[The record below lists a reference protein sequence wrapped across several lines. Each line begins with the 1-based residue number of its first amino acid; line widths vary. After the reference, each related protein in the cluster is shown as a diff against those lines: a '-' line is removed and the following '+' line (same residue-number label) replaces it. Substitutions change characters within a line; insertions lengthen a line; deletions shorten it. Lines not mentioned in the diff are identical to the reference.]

1 MGGVEDNHWVDLM
14 IDKIGFALTK
24 VDESIQKSIE
34 LWKELTKDI
43 YDEQPTLD
51 TTGQPNNV
59 KSGEEDSSQ
68 DKSVAEV
75 KERPIQHWAMRLG
88 EAKESPSQ
96 HWDMCASKIS
106 ESLIQEQGDDE
117 VDEKEKEDDEGTV
130 SESSGEE
137 DMCELTLGKSASRY
151 RPNLH
156 HHHNEEASTGL
167 SLKWKDGYGQLND
180 DDYKSWSD
188 DYESLYKFYPMRAP
202 LRSSYLPPGLPL
214 HKENNALYFKR
225 GNPYHMSIN
234 DDTSSKKDDESCE
247 EEEEEEE
254 EEANLETY
262 IPSGYHHRNEE
273 DTEDSRI
280 RYEQLKT
287 ASSRARDGY
296 ELLKNDDT
304 SSEDEDPY
312 VKEYW
317 RLKYRIMS
325 DATNISL
332 VDDDD
337 DDIYIDDIDDDDLSD
352 QLQGFVDVK
361 EEEIE
366 NKTECGEVE
375 TLSPECDWVFVTRD

>member
-96 HWDMCASKIS
+96 HWDMC

-137 DMCELTLGKSASRY
+137 DMCELTLGNSASRY

-156 HHHNEEASTGL
+156 HHHNEEASTGY
-167 SLKWKDGYGQLND
+167 GYGQLND

-188 DYESLYKFYPMRAP
+188 DYESLYKFYLMRAP
-202 LRSSYLPPGLPL
+202 LGSSYVPPGLPL
-214 HKENNALYFKR
+214 HKENN
-225 GNPYHMSIN
+225 
-234 DDTSSKKDDESCE
+234 
-247 EEEEEEE
+247 
-254 EEANLETY
+254 
-262 IPSGYHHRNEE
+262 
-273 DTEDSRI
+273 EDSRI

-337 DDIYIDDIDDDDLSD
+337 DDIYIDDDDLSD

>member
-43 YDEQPTLD
+43 YDEQPTHD
-51 TTGQPNNV
+51 TTGQPNDV

-68 DKSVAEV
+68 DKCVAEV

-96 HWDMCASKIS
+96 NWDMCASKIS
-106 ESLIQEQGDDE
+106 ESLIQEHGDDE

-137 DMCELTLGKSASRY
+137 DMCELTLGNSVSSD

-167 SLKWKDGYGQLND
+167 SLTWKDGYGQLND
-180 DDYKSWSD
+180 DDYKSWCD

-202 LRSSYLPPGLPL
+202 LWWSYIPPGLPL
-214 HKENNALYFKR
+214 HKENNR
-225 GNPYHMSIN
+225 GNHHMSTN
-234 DDTSSKKDDESCE
+234 DDTSSKQDDESCE
-247 EEEEEEE
+247 EDEDEDEDEDEEEEEE
-254 EEANLETY
+254 TNLETLETSY
-262 IPSGYHHRNEE
+262 RHSPSGYQHRNEE
-273 DTEDSRI
+273 DTDSKI
-280 RYEQLKT
+280 RCKQLR
-287 ASSRARDGY
+287 RARDGY

-304 SSEDEDPY
+304 SSEDEDSWNEDD

-317 RLKYRIMS
+317 RQKYRFMS
-325 DATNISL
+325 DATNISH
-332 VDDDD
+332 DD
-337 DDIYIDDIDDDDLSD
+337 DDIDDDDLSD
-352 QLQGFVDVK
+352 KLQGFVDVK
-361 EEEIE
+361 EEEIV

-375 TLSPECDWVFVTRD
+375 TLSTECDWVFVTRD

>member
-1 MGGVEDNHWVDLM
+1 MDLY
-14 IDKIGFALTK
+14 GC
-24 VDESIQKSIE
+24 IQ
-34 LWKELTKDI
+34 
-43 YDEQPTLD
+43 
-51 TTGQPNNV
+51 
-59 KSGEEDSSQ
+59 
-68 DKSVAEV
+68 
-75 KERPIQHWAMRLG
+75 
-88 EAKESPSQ
+88 
-96 HWDMCASKIS
+96 
-106 ESLIQEQGDDE
+106 
-117 VDEKEKEDDEGTV
+117 
-130 SESSGEE
+130 
-137 DMCELTLGKSASRY
+137 
-151 RPNLH
+151 
-156 HHHNEEASTGL
+156 
-167 SLKWKDGYGQLND
+167 
-180 DDYKSWSD
+180 
-188 DYESLYKFYPMRAP
+188 
-202 LRSSYLPPGLPL
+202 
-214 HKENNALYFKR
+214 
-225 GNPYHMSIN
+225 
-234 DDTSSKKDDESCE
+234 
-247 EEEEEEE
+247 
-254 EEANLETY
+254 
-262 IPSGYHHRNEE
+262 
-273 DTEDSRI
+273 EDSRI